1 MKIKE
6 LAKYI
11 SFFVLA
17 VAVIIVYKT
26 FDNFGIII
34 DLFKKILALLTP
46 FFIGFGISYILYIP
60 CQKIEKLL
68 QKTKVQ
74 FVIKWR
80 RGIAVASIY
89 AIFIATITLILV
101 AIIPAIVRSCYEFL
115 EQLPSFIA
123 IAIDWINSLDLFQID
138 IQNMTIQKLLTSN
151 FFSLQEMLNGIN
163 FSSVNKYA
171 QGVMNF
177 GTGVFNIFMGIV
189 ISIYILIDRKN
200 IKEITL
206 RFVRLYI
213 KEKPRQI
220 IGKYLRQIDEFIRK
234 YIYCMIIDAGIIF
247 VISFIA
253 LSIMKVKY
261 APLFALILGS
271 FNMIPYFGAII
282 ATVITSVT
290 TIFTGSLTLGIMV
303 AVVMLII
310 QQLDGN
316 FIQPKLLSGSL
327 EIKPF
332 WVIFGIM
339 LGGGLFGVLGI
350 FLAVPIIALLR
361 IMMLDLMDGK
371 ARRLEIANAE
381 NAPKPTDIE
390 KKEVKDDIKK

>member
-327 EIKPF
+327 
-332 WVIFGIM
+332 
-339 LGGGLFGVLGI
+339 
-350 FLAVPIIALLR
+350 
-361 IMMLDLMDGK
+361 
-371 ARRLEIANAE
+371 
-381 NAPKPTDIE
+381 
-390 KKEVKDDIKK
+390 